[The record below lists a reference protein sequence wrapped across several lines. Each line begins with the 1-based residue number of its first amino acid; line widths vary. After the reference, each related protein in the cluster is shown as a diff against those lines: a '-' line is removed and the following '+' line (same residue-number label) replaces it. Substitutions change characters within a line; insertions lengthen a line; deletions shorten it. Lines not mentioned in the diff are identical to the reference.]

1 MMVFLFLLASIGA
14 AYIVGWSEISFP
26 IRYTLA
32 RHGGRVGQW
41 FIGLVECPVCFGT
54 WWGLACGWWWNP
66 LALPYTTIWNA
77 IATAL
82 VVAGSNLI
90 LARFGGLVVP
100 NTTSS
105 SGENP

>member
-26 IRYTLA
+26 IRIFIA
-32 RHGGRVGQW
+32 KHGGKIGRW
-41 FIGLVECPVCFGT
+41 FIGLVECPVCFGV
-54 WWGLACGWWWNP
+54 WWGLICGWLFNP
-66 LALPYTTIWNA
+66 LALPYAPA

-90 LARFGGLVVP
+90 LAHIGGLVVP
-100 NTTSS
+100 NT
-105 SGENP
+105 SGGNP